1 MLMLLAALQSEYG
14 VPDPQQ
20 LEGLMAGLA
29 AGDRESLAQLYHR
42 TRAAVYGLALSILGS
57 GHDAEDVT
65 QDTYVT
71 AWEKCHLYRP
81 QGTPMAWLLTI
92 TRNLARMK
100 LRDRG
105 RTQDLGEEQ
114 WHAIPAQSPSVTPE
128 DRAVLEAALNI
139 LSDQERQIVVLHA
152 AAGLKHRE
160 IAKLLE
166 LPLPTVLSK
175 YRRALSKLKT
185 KLEGDGR
192 PMTDHA
198 LERRCAPPWITRPPR
213 PGGRALPV

>member
-105 RTQDLGEEQ
+105 RTQ
-114 WHAIPAQSPSVTPE
+114 SPSVTPE
-128 DRAVLEAALNI
+128 DRAVLEAALSI
-139 LSDQERQIVVLHA
+139 LSDQERQIVMLHA

-175 YRRALSKLKT
+175 YRRALSKLKN
-185 KLEGDGR
+185 KLEGD
-192 PMTDHA
+192 D
-198 LERRCAPPWITRPPR
+198 AP
-213 PGGRALPV
+213 

>member
-114 WHAIPAQSPSVTPE
+114 WHATPPVPLGDPRGPGRAGGRPQHPQRPGTADRGAPRRGRSQTPGDRQAAGAAFAHRAVQVSQSPVKTQ
-128 DRAVLEAALNI
+128 
-139 LSDQERQIVVLHA
+139 DQT
-152 AAGLKHRE
+152 G
-160 IAKLLE
+160 
-166 LPLPTVLSK
+166 
-175 YRRALSKLKT
+175 RR
-185 KLEGDGR
+185 
-192 PMTDHA
+192 
-198 LERRCAPPWITRPPR
+198 
-213 PGGRALPV
+213 

>member
-20 LEGLMAGLA
+20 LEELMAGLA
-29 AGDRESLAQLYHR
+29 AGDRDSLAQLYHR

-128 DRAVLEAALNI
+128 DRAVLEAALSI

-152 AAGLKHRE
+152 AAGLKH
-160 IAKLLE
+160 
-166 LPLPTVLSK
+166 
-175 YRRALSKLKT
+175 
-185 KLEGDGR
+185 
-192 PMTDHA
+192 
-198 LERRCAPPWITRPPR
+198 PR
-213 PGGRALPV
+213 YCPNTAGPCPN

>member
-14 VPDPQQ
+14 VPDPRQ
-20 LEGLMAGLA
+20 LEELMAGLA
-29 AGDRESLAQLYHR
+29 ARDRESLAQLYHR

-114 WHAIPAQSPSVTPE
+114 WHASPAHSPSVTPE
-128 DRAVLEAALNI
+128 DRAVLEAALSI

-175 YRRALSKLKT
+175 YRRALSKLKN
-185 KLEGDGR
+185 KLEGD
-192 PMTDHA
+192 D
-198 LERRCAPPWITRPPR
+198 AP
-213 PGGRALPV
+213 

>member
-65 QDTYVT
+65 QDTYVA

-128 DRAVLEAALNI
+128 DRAVLEAALSI

-185 KLEGDGR
+185 KLEGDDT
-192 PMTDHA
+192 P
-198 LERRCAPPWITRPPR
+198 
-213 PGGRALPV
+213 

>member
-1 MLMLLAALQSEYG
+1 MLPILVALQGEYG
-14 VPDPQQ
+14 VPDSRQ
-20 LEGLMAGLA
+20 LEGLMADLA
-29 AGDRESLAQLYHR
+29 AGDRDALAQLYHR
-42 TRAAVYGLALSILGS
+42 TRAAVYGLAMSILGS

-65 QDTYVT
+65 QDTFV
-71 AWEKCHLYRP
+71 AVWEKCHLYRP

-114 WHAIPAQSPSVTPE
+114 WMAIPAQSPSVTPE
-128 DRAVLEAALNI
+128 DRAVLEAALSI

-185 KLEGDGR
+185 KLEGD
-192 PMTDHA
+192 D
-198 LERRCAPPWITRPPR
+198 AP
-213 PGGRALPV
+213 

>member
-71 AWEKCHLYRP
+71 AWEKCHLYCP

-128 DRAVLEAALNI
+128 DRAVPEAALNHAGVSASQTSEMKVEQDWDDGVLEYEVEFKAGGVEYEYTIHGGTGQI
-139 LSDQERQIVVLHA
+139 LKYESDR
-152 AAGLKHRE
+152 
-160 IAKLLE
+160 
-166 LPLPTVLSK
+166 
-175 YRRALSKLKT
+175 
-185 KLEGDGR
+185 D
-192 PMTDHA
+192 
-198 LERRCAPPWITRPPR
+198 
-213 PGGRALPV
+213 

>member
-128 DRAVLEAALNI
+128 DRAVLEAALSI

-175 YRRALSKLKT
+175 YRRALSKLKN
-185 KLEGDGR
+185 KLEGDDT
-192 PMTDHA
+192 P
-198 LERRCAPPWITRPPR
+198 
-213 PGGRALPV
+213 

>member
-114 WHAIPAQSPSVTPE
+114 WHAIPAQSPPVTPE
-128 DRAVLEAALNI
+128 DRAVLEAALSI
-139 LSDQERQIVVLHA
+139 LSDQERQIVMLHA

-185 KLEGDGR
+185 KLEGD
-192 PMTDHA
+192 D
-198 LERRCAPPWITRPPR
+198 AP
-213 PGGRALPV
+213 

>member
-128 DRAVLEAALNI
+128 DRAVLEAALSI
-139 LSDQERQIVVLHA
+139 LSDQERQIVMLHA

-160 IAKLLE
+160 IVKLLE

-175 YRRALSKLKT
+175 YRRALSKLKN
-185 KLEGDGR
+185 KLEGD
-192 PMTDHA
+192 D
-198 LERRCAPPWITRPPR
+198 AP
-213 PGGRALPV
+213 

>member
-1 MLMLLAALQSEYG
+1 MLPILVALQSEYG
-14 VPDPQQ
+14 VPDSQQ
-20 LEGLMAGLA
+20 LEALMAGLA
-29 AGDRESLAQLYHR
+29 AGDRDSLAQLYHR

-65 QDTYVT
+65 QDTFV
-71 AWEKCHLYRP
+71 AVWEKCHLYRP

-114 WHAIPAQSPSVTPE
+114 WMAIPAQSPSVTPE
-128 DRAVLEAALNI
+128 DRAVLEAALGI

-185 KLEGDGR
+185 KLEGD
-192 PMTDHA
+192 D
-198 LERRCAPPWITRPPR
+198 AP
-213 PGGRALPV
+213 

>member
-14 VPDPQQ
+14 VPDPKQ
-20 LEGLMAGLA
+20 LEELMAGLA
-29 AGDRESLAQLYHR
+29 SGDRDSLAQLYHR
-42 TRAAVYGLALSILGS
+42 TRAVVYGLALSILGS

-65 QDTYVT
+65 QDTFV
-71 AWEKCHLYRP
+71 AVWEKCHLYRP

-100 LRDRG
+100 LRDRS

-114 WHAIPAQSPSVTPE
+114 WMAIPAQSPSVTPE

-185 KLEGDGR
+185 KLEGD
-192 PMTDHA
+192 D
-198 LERRCAPPWITRPPR
+198 AP
-213 PGGRALPV
+213 

>member
-65 QDTYVT
+65 QDTFVT

-114 WHAIPAQSPSVTPE
+114 WQAIPAQSPSVTPE
-128 DRAVLEAALNI
+128 DRAVLEAALSI

-185 KLEGDGR
+185 KLEGD
-192 PMTDHA
+192 D
-198 LERRCAPPWITRPPR
+198 AP
-213 PGGRALPV
+213 

>member
-20 LEGLMAGLA
+20 LEELMAGLA

-71 AWEKCHLYRP
+71 VWEKCHLYRP

-185 KLEGDGR
+185 KLEGD
-192 PMTDHA
+192 D
-198 LERRCAPPWITRPPR
+198 AP
-213 PGGRALPV
+213 

>member
-71 AWEKCHLYRP
+71 ALEKCHLYRP

-92 TRNLARMK
+92 TRNQ

-185 KLEGDGR
+185 KLEGD
-192 PMTDHA
+192 D
-198 LERRCAPPWITRPPR
+198 AP
-213 PGGRALPV
+213 

>member
-1 MLMLLAALQSEYG
+1 MPVFLAALQSEYG

-29 AGDRESLAQLYHR
+29 AGDRDALAQLYHR

-65 QDTYVT
+65 QDTFVT

-114 WHAIPAQSPSVTPE
+114 WQAIPAQSPSVTPE
-128 DRAVLEAALNI
+128 DRAVLEAALKI
-139 LSDQERQIVVLHA
+139 LSDQERQIVMLHA

-185 KLEGDGR
+185 KLEGD
-192 PMTDHA
+192 D
-198 LERRCAPPWITRPPR
+198 AP
-213 PGGRALPV
+213 

>member
-14 VPDPQQ
+14 TPDPRQ

-29 AGDRESLAQLYHR
+29 AGDRDALAQLYHR

-105 RTQDLGEEQ
+105 RTQDFSEEQ
-114 WHAIPAQSPSVTPE
+114 WMAIPAQSPAVTPE

-160 IAKLLE
+160 IAQLLE

-185 KLEGDGR
+185 KLEGD
-192 PMTDHA
+192 D
-198 LERRCAPPWITRPPR
+198 AP
-213 PGGRALPV
+213 

>member
-29 AGDRESLAQLYHR
+29 AGDRDSLAQLYHR

-185 KLEGDGR
+185 KLEGDDAHDR
-192 PMTDHA
+192 P
-198 LERRCAPPWITRPPR
+198 
-213 PGGRALPV
+213 

>member
-81 QGTPMAWLLTI
+81 QGAPMAWLLTI

-128 DRAVLEAALNI
+128 DRAVLEAALSI
-139 LSDQERQIVVLHA
+139 LSDQERQIVMLHA

-185 KLEGDGR
+185 KLEGD
-192 PMTDHA
+192 D
-198 LERRCAPPWITRPPR
+198 AP
-213 PGGRALPV
+213 